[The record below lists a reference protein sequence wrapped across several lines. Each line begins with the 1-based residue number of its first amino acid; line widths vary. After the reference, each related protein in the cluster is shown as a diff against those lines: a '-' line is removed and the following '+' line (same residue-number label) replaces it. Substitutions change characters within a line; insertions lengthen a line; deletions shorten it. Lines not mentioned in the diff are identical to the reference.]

1 MPCFKYNS
9 AFLANPDFSE
19 GIGSWNFKLLNLT
32 FSQSCLLYSV
42 SKNKMK
48 DNQIFNWPK
57 KCLFT
62 SVCFTEISW
71 KFCLLADGQGV
82 GIVFRHWIHFLNY
95 LNKKSFKKT
104 LTMLRF
110 LLSNLRLLVKC
121 SLLSWSWAGRGEPL
135 NINLALTV
143 NKHLESKYLQNLT
156 QPGSITQHWQS
167 LTHTFFLLHLLLRI
181 LWKSTA
187 DYEILNYPSP
197 G

>member
-1 MPCFKYNS
+1 MSHVTSMEGVRFMKERLFDVFYFKMPCFKYNS

-62 SVCFTEISW
+62 SVSFTEISW

-95 LNKKSFKKT
+95 LNKKTFQKDWNNA
-104 LTMLRF
+104 MLKF
-110 LLSNLRLLVKC
+110 LSTVVSPAMFSAVNVDARTEVWPGRSY
-121 SLLSWSWAGRGEPL
+121 SL
-135 NINLALTV
+135 
-143 NKHLESKYLQNLT
+143 
-156 QPGSITQHWQS
+156 
-167 LTHTFFLLHLLLRI
+167 
-181 LWKSTA
+181 
-187 DYEILNYPSP
+187 
-197 G
+197 